1 MDGEGAED
9 SGFVEV
15 EMQVAPF
22 SGAFYLLSSKISASS
37 HEIILKIPFQCGM
50 ISSLADI
57 LKLSEHANAM
67 VHPFGAMHH
76 FWVLNGSR

>member
-22 SGAFYLLSSKISASS
+22 RAFTSS
-37 HEIILKIPFQCGM
+37 HRNLCLIPRNDIENPLSMWYDVLISGHFKIQ
-50 ISSLADI
+50 
-57 LKLSEHANAM
+57 
-67 VHPFGAMHH
+67 
-76 FWVLNGSR
+76 

>member
-1 MDGEGAED
+1 MNCIH
-9 SGFVEV
+9 SNFHNTV
-15 EMQVAPF
+15 EMKAAL
-22 SGAFYLLSSKISASS
+22 SGPLPYLLEISASS
-37 HEIILKIPFQCGM
+37 LEMILKIPFQCGM

-76 FWVLNGSR
+76 FWVLKGSM